1 MGGGGCEEGAEALVD
16 GRGGELVALPLRRD
30 AGDGGAWAAAVGDEG
45 GPELEG
51 GGEGDGRGEEGGGRV
66 GVGEGVEAEVGDF
79 EVADEGG
86 GGAAGA
92 EGEEVVV
99 VVVDGVEE
107 GEEGEE
113 GRGQGGAEEVD
124 ANDEAE
130 DREEEDGAGEG
141 DGEDGVRGGRGG
153 GGVGVVAEG
162 HGRGQWLVDSVLVFL
177 DGLVSKWTSEKSHLG
192 RTWSDSWI

>member
-1 MGGGGCEEGAEALVD
+1 
-16 GRGGELVALPLRRD
+16 
-30 AGDGGAWAAAVGDEG
+30 
-45 GPELEG
+45 
-51 GGEGDGRGEEGGGRV
+51 
-66 GVGEGVEAEVGDF
+66 
-79 EVADEGG
+79 
-86 GGAAGA
+86 
-92 EGEEVVV
+92 VV

-177 DGLVSKWTSEKSHLG
+177 DGLVSKWTSKSHLG
-192 RTWSDSWI
+192 RTWSDSWIWLPAGAMVGIELESNISLLVHENIEMLCPVDFSTTTPTSKRLLEKV